1 MDNYHK
7 FVNYSLE
14 NDHDKSN
21 SGNQRNILNPKKN
34 SDYPRHN
41 QNRSIPF
48 AEDVNAPDCRAG
60 EPRAVQLEPQSL
72 NSASS
77 TSGSATKE
85 VSVAHRMV
93 VRGRK
98 VDNRIQATWQSHLT
112 GTPISKRV
120 ELFTTGKKMSG
131 ETLAADPSRNQVVLK
146 NPPNVPGSACPSQ
159 GSYDVSST

>member
-21 SGNQRNILNPKKN
+21 SGNQRNILNPSKKN

-48 AEDVNAPDCRAG
+48 VEGVVKAPDCRAG

-98 VDNRIQATWQSHLT
+98 VENRIQATWQSHL
-112 GTPISKRV
+112 I
-120 ELFTTGKKMSG
+120 
-131 ETLAADPSRNQVVLK
+131 
-146 NPPNVPGSACPSQ
+146 GSVGLES
-159 GSYDVSST
+159 